1 MVAAER
7 EVLEETGYTVKAVK
21 NIGRLSES
29 NFFAENKNI
38 RRQRIDQP
46 VVLELVNETPAPI
59 DPEEL
64 EKHEVVWLTYDEA
77 IAQTT
82 HKDNTFGITAFVK

>member
-1 MVAAER
+1 
-7 EVLEETGYTVKAVK
+7 VLEETGYTVKAVK
-21 NIGRLSES
+21 KIGRLSES

-64 EKHEVVWLTYDEA
+64 ERHEVIWLTYDEA

-82 HKDNTFGITAFVK
+82 HKDNTFGLTDFVK